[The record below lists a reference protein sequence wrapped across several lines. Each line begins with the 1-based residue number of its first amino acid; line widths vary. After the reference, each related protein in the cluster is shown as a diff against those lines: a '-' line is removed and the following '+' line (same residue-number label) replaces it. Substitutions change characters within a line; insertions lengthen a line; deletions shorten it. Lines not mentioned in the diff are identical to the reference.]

1 MKVLLFANTDWYLYN
16 FRLPLARA
24 LRAAGAEVVL
34 ISPDGPYGA
43 RLKAA
48 GFRWLALPML
58 RRSLNPFR
66 ELIILFHLFRLY
78 QHERPDVVHHFTIKC
93 VVYGSLTARLVGI
106 HRRINA
112 VAGMGYVFSSN
123 AIRARLLRPFV
134 RALLKLSLS
143 GKQSRLILQNSD
155 DCTAFVQSGL
165 VVPGQLRLIQGSG
178 INTDQ
183 FKPAVLPRRDADVFR
198 VLFAARLLW
207 DKGIREY
214 VEAAKQLKSMG
225 LSIEFQL
232 AGAPDTGNPAS
243 VPDHL
248 VQSWQAEGLIR
259 VLGHV
264 EDMVSCLHQADL
276 AVLPSYRE
284 GIPKSLLE
292 AAACGLPIVTTDVP
306 GCRDAIEDGVTG
318 LLVPCRD
325 VVALAAAIRYMF
337 EHPVERAQ
345 MGAAGRERVLR
356 QFDEKIVLGRTLDV
370 YRELVGEMSA

>member
-16 FRLPLARA
+16 FRLSLARA
-24 LRAAGAEVVL
+24 LREAGAEVVL
-34 ISPDGPYGA
+34 ISPDGPYGS
-43 RLKAA
+43 RLEAA
-48 GFRWLALPML
+48 GFRWLAQPML

-66 ELIILFHLFRLY
+66 ELIFLFHLFRLY
-78 QHERPDVVHHFTIKC
+78 QHEQPDVVHHFTIKC
-93 VVYGSLTARLVGI
+93 VVYGSLAARLVGI

-112 VAGMGYVFSSN
+112 VAGMGYVFASN
-123 AIRARLLRPFV
+123 ALRASLLRPFV
-134 RALLKLSLS
+134 RALLKLSLG
-143 GKQSRLILQNSD
+143 GKQSRLILQNSG
-155 DCTAFVQSGL
+155 DCMAFVQSGL
-165 VVPGQLRLIQGSG
+165 VTPGRLRLIQGSG
-178 INTDQ
+178 INTDR
-183 FKPAVLPRRDADVFR
+183 FKPAVLPRQDVGVFR

-214 VEAAKQLKSMG
+214 VEAAVQFKSLG
-225 LSIEFQL
+225 FPVEFLL

-243 VPDHL
+243 VPDDV
-248 VQSWQAEGLIR
+248 VQSWQAAGLIR

-292 AAACGLPIVTTDVP
+292 AAACGLPIVTTDAP

-325 VVALAAAIRYMF
+325 VAALATAIRFMF

-370 YRELVGEMSA
+370 YRELVGEISA